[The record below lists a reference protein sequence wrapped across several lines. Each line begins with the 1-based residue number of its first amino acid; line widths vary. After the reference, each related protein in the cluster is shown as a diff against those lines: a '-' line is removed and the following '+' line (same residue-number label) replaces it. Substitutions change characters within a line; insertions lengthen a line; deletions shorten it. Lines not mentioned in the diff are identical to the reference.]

1 MIKTS
6 LLQKIPTDIITNI
19 ILPFLYNPQP
29 KILLDDIKNFYL
41 TFSKLENFYA
51 FEYNYFIMFE
61 DLKNVF
67 LYGEENFCITNEFY
81 YIFKRH
87 FMFNNMNY
95 IQIANYVYK
104 KYAITDKFPKNKCK
118 FLWSLL
124 TINERKN
131 FIKNYVDYINKI

>member
-6 LLQKIPTDIITNI
+6 LIKKIPIDIITNI

-29 KILLDDIKNFYL
+29 KTLLDDIKNFYL
-41 TFSKLENFYA
+41 TFSKVQNFYA

-87 FMFNNMNY
+87 FMFNNMKY
-95 IQIANYVYK
+95 IKIANYVYK
-104 KYAITDKFPKNKCK
+104 KYAIIDKSPKNKCK

-131 FIKNYVDYINKI
+131 FIKNYVDYN